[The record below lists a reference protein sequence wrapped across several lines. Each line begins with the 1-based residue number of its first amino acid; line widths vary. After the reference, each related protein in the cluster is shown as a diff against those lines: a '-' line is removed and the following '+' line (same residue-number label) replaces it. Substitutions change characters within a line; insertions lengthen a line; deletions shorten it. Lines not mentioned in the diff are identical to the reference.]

1 MIRILIALL
10 ALAAPV
16 QARPGE
22 TITLPGEARTGGDK
36 RPAQPAGTKGR
47 LSRRGQKAGSAGGR

>member
-10 ALAAPV
+10 ALAASA

-22 TITLPGEARTGGDK
+22 TLTLAGEARTGALHL
-36 RPAQPAGTKGR
+36 PLP
-47 LSRRGQKAGSAGGR
+47 GQ